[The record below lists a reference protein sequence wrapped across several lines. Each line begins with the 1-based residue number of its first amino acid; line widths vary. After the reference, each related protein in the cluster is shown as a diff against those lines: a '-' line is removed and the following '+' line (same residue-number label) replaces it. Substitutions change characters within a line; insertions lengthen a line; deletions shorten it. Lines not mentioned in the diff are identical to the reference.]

1 MFDPKTASALGELQ
15 DRANCLKD
23 VPAALAGMT
32 IITLSDELILRR
44 RSASFL
50 HFQDIWPT
58 LLLVGNGVG
67 RELAMELAVELMV
80 MELVEEKYCDARS
93 SKNCTVHS
101 QWYY

>member
-67 RELAMELAVELMV
+67 NGDGNGVGSGVDGDGVGGGEIL
-80 MELVEEKYCDARS
+80 
-93 SKNCTVHS
+93 
-101 QWYY
+101 